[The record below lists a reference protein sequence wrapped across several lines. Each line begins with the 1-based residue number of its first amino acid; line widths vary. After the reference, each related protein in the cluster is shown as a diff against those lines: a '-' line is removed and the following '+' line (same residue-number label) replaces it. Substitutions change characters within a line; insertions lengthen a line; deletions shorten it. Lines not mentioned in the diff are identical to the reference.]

1 MTDTDRPT
9 GPFSDSEIAQ
19 LRQQFPILRR
29 KGRAGRPIV
38 YLDSSAT
45 SQKPQRVI
53 DCESQFYAQRNAA
66 VNRGT
71 HLLGDESTEA
81 FDDARA
87 ELASFVGA
95 ATDEII
101 WTKNATEGIN
111 LVSYAMLNASLGAGG
126 TAAKRFAVGPGDRV
140 VATRAEHHAN
150 LLPWQELCAR
160 TGAEFAYLDL
170 LPDGRIDLETLSVI
184 TPNTKLVAFT
194 HASNVTG
201 AVSPVEE
208 IVRAARSV
216 GALVFLDTCQS
227 SAHMPIHV
235 GTLDVDFA
243 VFSSHKMAGPTGIGA
258 LWGRSELLA
267 AMPPF
272 LTGGSMIATVTM
284 EAARYLPAPNRFEAG
299 SQPVAQAVAWAE
311 AVRFLRDLG
320 MERIAA
326 HEHTIT
332 RALLE
337 RVEDIEGVRLLGPT
351 AEHERIAVVAFE
363 VEGVHPHDV
372 GQYLDSESIAVRVGH
387 HCAIPLHTFFGVKS
401 STRASAAM
409 TTTLGEVDQ
418 FAEALTNV
426 RRFFGGM

>member
-1 MTDTDRPT
+1 MSDTSRPAT
-9 GPFSDSEIAQ
+9 PFTDSEIEA
-19 LRQQFPILRR
+19 LRAQFPILHR
-29 KGRAGRPIV
+29 KGRNGRPIV

-45 SQKPQRVI
+45 SQKPQAVI
-53 DCESQFYAQRNAA
+53 DCEAQFYAYRNAA

-81 FDDARA
+81 FDDARI
-87 ELASFVGA
+87 ELAHFVNA
-95 ATDEII
+95 RPDEIV

-111 LVSYAMLNASLGAGG
+111 LVAYGMLNASLGAGG
-126 TAAKRFAVGPGDRV
+126 TAARRFAVGPGDRV
-140 VATRAEHHAN
+140 VTTRAEHHAN

-170 LPDGRIDLETLSVI
+170 LPDGRIDLDTLDVI

-201 AVSPVEE
+201 AISPVAA
-208 IVRAARSV
+208 IARAARNV
-216 GALVFLDTCQS
+216 GALVLLDTCQS
-227 SAHMPIHV
+227 AAHMPIDV
-235 GTLDVDFA
+235 RELGVDFA

-258 LWGRSELLA
+258 LWGREELLA
-267 AMPPF
+267 ALPPF

-284 EAARYLPAPNRFEAG
+284 DAARYLPAPQRFEAG
-299 SQPVAQAVAWAE
+299 SQPVAQVVAWAQ
-311 AVRFLRDLG
+311 ALRFLRDVG
-320 MERIAA
+320 MDKIAA
-326 HEHTIT
+326 HEHVIT
-332 RALLE
+332 RSL
-337 RVEDIEGVRLLGPT
+337 VEHVTAMDGVRLLGPT
-351 AEHERIAVVAFE
+351 IDHDRIAVVAFA

-372 GQYLDSESIAVRVGH
+372 GQYLDAESVAVRVGH

-409 TTTLGEVDQ
+409 TTTLEEVDQ
-418 FAEALTNV
+418 FTSALTNV